1 VKAPQTIVRGIEDRT
16 LIAPG
21 RGERFFGYGV
31 MGLPF
36 ASGHVLALR
45 RFTASSIGPGYSAIW
60 LRSPQGAWSM
70 WIDTEPMKAC
80 PRYFGSE
87 LERVIEAPIALSWPD
102 HSE

>member
-1 VKAPQTIVRGIEDRT
+1 M
-16 LIAPG
+16 APG

>member
-1 VKAPQTIVRGIEDRT
+1 M
-16 LIAPG
+16 APG
-21 RGERFFGYGV
+21 SRGTLLRLRRRGSAFR
-31 MGLPF
+31 
-36 ASGHVLALR
+36 SGHVLALR